1 MLNKIEINNVFAH
14 KKTSISF
21 EKGLTRL
28 HGANEAGKSQ
38 VFEMVR
44 WGLFGNKA
52 LRTSPDDYKG
62 GSVELTFL
70 KDYRVHR
77 TTGNAVLYKDDEIIA
92 RSTTAVNKKIIEL
105 VGYGL
110 KTYDNVNS
118 INQNEVEKL
127 TSMGLPERKKFL
139 DELIGAAEIDKLI
152 ADYKAELTTQTAEIN
167 ALEGLVTR
175 LTAPAMPKGLR
186 PLELIQKAQAEADE
200 KVTQIR
206 IQEKSV
212 EVLDRQLQQAI
223 ALPDPMPD
231 QTAAQLTKLLELAE
245 KLEDDQQKA
254 RKEYP
259 QIARLVEAGAP
270 RGIDVKGLADDVVT
284 LLAAKEVRKPKFTR
298 EEIAENLAKH
308 KANDAFDKV
317 TKLRVELESYTSCPR
332 CGLSFEKEA
341 EETTAKINELLT
353 IARPYKGLPSREA
366 LAEAST
372 DNDSYSMALNAV
384 MGVSSKYANF
394 FSEHVAFNQGT
405 YERIYDILGSDKVNI
420 ATANR
425 SLNAKREKERIAT
438 IEHELNN
445 EKSKLQALDSQKVVA
460 HIIELRQERASRDQY
475 DMELRHY
482 DEQAKRNAE
491 IVTKV
496 EAKKKDK
503 EETATVVKALQGFK
517 YYINTYFLPSVG
529 KAASAML
536 VTMTNGK
543 RKKISITD
551 KFEIDVD
558 GKKVEALSGSTKAI
572 VNIALRFAL
581 QFVLTKNTF
590 SVFMADEVDGS
601 FDDNRAKYLNECMV
615 GMTDHI
621 DQVIVISHKPITAT
635 HNIKL

>member
-1 MLNKIEINNVFAH
+1 MLNKIRIKDVFAH
-14 KKTSISF
+14 KDTTINF

-38 VFEMVR
+38 VFEMIR

-70 KDYRVHR
+70 KDYKVNR
-77 TTGNAVLYKDDEIIA
+77 TSGNAVLYKNDEVIA

-152 ADYKAELTTQTAEIN
+152 ADYKADLTAADAEIK
-167 ALEGLVTR
+167 ALEGLVSKV
-175 LTAPAMPKGLR
+175 TAPAMPKGLR
-186 PLELIQKAQAEADE
+186 PLELIQKDQAGADE

-206 IQEKSV
+206 IQENSV
-212 EVLDRQLQQAI
+212 SVLERQLQQAM
-223 ALPDPMPD
+223 ALPDPMP
-231 QTAAQLTKLLELAE
+231 QNTLEEVQVLLEQAE
-245 KLEDDQQKA
+245 ENEKAQKEA
-254 RKEYP
+254 RIGYP
-259 QIARLVEAGAP
+259 MIARLIDSGAGP
-270 RGIDVKGLADDVVT
+270 QDVASLKADVDT
-284 LLAAKEVRKPKFTR
+284 ILRARQARKPKFTR
-298 EEIAENLAKH
+298 EEIVSNLEKH
-308 KANDAFDKV
+308 KANDAFEKV

-332 CGLSFEKEA
+332 CGLSFEDEA
-341 EETTAKINELLT
+341 AATTAKINELLP

-366 LAEAST
+366 LGEAEIENT
-372 DNDSYSMALNAV
+372 VLENATSQLA
-384 MGVSSKYANF
+384 GVTNKYAQM
-394 FSEHVAFNQGT
+394 FSEPVGFSQET
-405 YERIYDILGSDKVNI
+405 FDRIEGILTSSSI
-420 ATANR
+420 SLSMANR
-425 SLNAKREKERIAT
+425 SLTAKREKARIENL
-438 IEHELNN
+438 EHELNN
-445 EKSKLQALDSQKVVA
+445 EKTKLQALDSKKVA
-460 HIIELRQERASRDQY
+460 AYIMELRQERAARDQY
-475 DMELRHY
+475 DLEVRHY

-491 IVTKV
+491 IVSKV
-496 EAKKKDK
+496 EERKKDR
-503 EETATVVKALQGFK
+503 EETANVVKALQGFK

-615 GMTDHI
+615 GMTDHL
-621 DQVIVISHKPITAT
+621 DQVIVISHKPITAQ

>member
-1 MLNKIEINNVFAH
+1 MLNKIVIKDVFAH
-14 KKTSISF
+14 KNTTINF

-38 VFEMVR
+38 VFEMIR

-70 KDYRVHR
+70 KDYRVLR
-77 TTGNAVLYKDDEIIA
+77 TSGNAVLYKDDEVIA

-105 VGYGL
+105 IGYGL

-152 ADYKAELTTQTAEIN
+152 ADYKAELTAADAEIK
-167 ALEGLVTR
+167 ALDGLISNITM
-175 LTAPAMPKGLR
+175 PKPPKGLR
-186 PLELIQKAQAEADE
+186 PLELIQKDQAAGDE

-206 IQEKSV
+206 IQENSV
-212 EVLDRQLQQAI
+212 EVLERQLKQAM
-223 ALPDPMPD
+223 ALPDPLPNKSAGEL
-231 QTAAQLTKLLELAE
+231 QTLLDEAE
-245 KLEDDQQKA
+245 KLDKEQREA
-254 RKEYP
+254 RVGYP
-259 QIARLVEAGAP
+259 MIARLVDSGAKN
-270 RGIDVKGLADDVVT
+270 IDVKALKDDVFTVINSRN
-284 LLAAKEVRKPKFTR
+284 VRKPKFNR
-298 EEIAENLAKH
+298 GEVKENLEKH
-308 KANDAFDKV
+308 KANEAFDKV
-317 TKLRVELESYTSCPR
+317 TRLRVELESYTSCPR
-332 CGLSFEKEA
+332 CGLSFEDEA
-341 EETTAKINELLT
+341 ARVTAEINQLLA
-353 IARPYKGLPSREA
+353 IARPYKGLPSKEA
-366 LAEAST
+366 LAEALLE
-372 DNDSYSMALNAV
+372 NDAQDYAINAV
-384 MGVSSKYANF
+384 AMVTSKYAQM
-394 FSEHVAFNQGT
+394 FSEYVDFSQEV
-405 YERIYDILGSDKVNI
+405 YDRIYGILTREGVNI
-420 ATANR
+420 SEANR
-425 SLNAKREKERIAT
+425 SLSAKREKARIENL
-438 IEHELNN
+438 EHELNN
-445 EKSKLQALDSQKVVA
+445 EKTKLLALDSAKVAA
-460 HIIELRQERASRDQY
+460 HILELRQERAARDQY
-475 DMELRHY
+475 DLEVRHY

-491 IVTKV
+491 IVSKIET
-496 EAKKKDK
+496 KKKDRD
-503 EETATVVKALQGFK
+503 ETAAVVKALQGFK

-551 KFEIDVD
+551 KFDIDVD

-621 DQVIVISHKPITAT
+621 DQVIVISHKPITAQHT
-635 HNIKL
+635 IKL